1 MDKENIGNNTYGIR
15 KETLII
21 SDTFNGIEFKINY
34 PIIYYI
40 NNDKIEYL
48 DYISYNIIDLVFKE
62 AYELYYDDLDN
73 TLCILIIILTFLFNK
88 NIYAQEY
95 SYKNKVYYKY
105 YNYDNNK
112 IIRDYYRSNVRVNFY
127 QINYLKDKKVQKE
140 ISEDDII
147 EYKNFFFKWDMLDI
161 IQYYETQKLDI
172 NCKPSEFINE
182 YNKRIRIW

>member
-1 MDKENIGNNTYGIR
+1 MKR
-15 KETLII
+15 
-21 SDTFNGIEFKINY
+21 
-34 PIIYYI
+34 
-40 NNDKIEYL
+40 
-48 DYISYNIIDLVFKE
+48 
-62 AYELYYDDLDN
+62 
-73 TLCILIIILTFLFNK
+73 LCILIIILTFLFNK

-147 EYKNFFFKWDMLDI
+147 EYKNFFFNGI
-161 IQYYETQKLDI
+161 
-172 NCKPSEFINE
+172 C
-182 YNKRIRIW
+182 